1 MNALSLSENPL
12 AIGGHFVLDGEAY
25 TTDSYISLRQ
35 IKAVRQVD
43 GKALPLDIH
52 RIVESAL
59 ERSRQDDGVIE
70 ASGTEQLSEDDLK
83 VANKRHEKL
92 TLLIEAAQPTR
103 ALAGKI
109 AEELGVSIPTIYRWR
124 LAYLESG
131 QRIASLAPHHPSG
144 GRGKARIDPS
154 GDSIVDEAIKELY
167 LSNIKPT
174 VSKVQKQIEV
184 RCNRAKI
191 RAPHKSTVRRRIE
204 ALDRREAE
212 IAREGPKAAK
222 KYKAVPGRYP
232 GADYPNAVWQID
244 HTPADICIVDD
255 VYRRNIG
262 RCWMTVAID
271 VFSRCVVG
279 FYLSLDKPNATSVGM
294 CLVNGILMK
303 DGWLQAHGVG
313 ARWDVWGKPRTVLAD
328 NDKTFRCATV
338 TQSAR
343 EHGIN
348 LEWRPVREPRWGGHI
363 ERLLGTLNKEVQTLP
378 GTTFS
383 NPLVRGD
390 YKPHVEAELTFAE
403 FEKYLAEYIC
413 GIYHVDFHEG
423 IRRTPI
429 TKYEAGLLGDGVTPG
444 TGFPEHEKDPQR
456 LRLDFLPM
464 KRPTVQADGI
474 TVNRITYYDP
484 LIDPWIHAIDPATG
498 KKRKFV
504 CRQDPRDISVLWFLD
519 PEKNCYF
526 RIPYRNPEHP
536 SITLWE
542 YREVCAQLRAEGIG
556 TINEALIFETYE
568 RLERIRR
575 EASEKTQAARTAE
588 QKKKENAR
596 KAKTERAQVEAAE
609 VKARSTVSPNPPPST
624 GSVPLSI
631 AAQWDDEEDVPRF
644 RESA

>member
-1 MNALSLSENPL
+1 MNTLSQPENPL
-12 AIGGHFVLDGEAY
+12 AIGGHFVLDGETY

-43 GKALPLDIH
+43 GQAEPIDIH
-52 RIVESAL
+52 RIIQSAL
-59 ERSRQDDGVIE
+59 DRSRADDGVVE
-70 ASGTEQLSEDDLK
+70 ASGTEQLPDADLK

-92 TLLIEAAQPTR
+92 TLLIEAPQPTR
-103 ALAGKI
+103 ALAGEI
-109 AEELGVSIPTIYRWR
+109 AKELGVSIPTIYRWR

-131 QRIASLAPHHPSG
+131 KKIASLAPHHPSG

-154 GDSIVDEAIKELY
+154 GDAIVDEAIKELY
-167 LSNIKPT
+167 LSTIKPT
-174 VSKVQKQIEV
+174 VSKVQKQIEL
-184 RCNRAKI
+184 RCNRAKVKP
-191 RAPHKSTVRRRIE
+191 PHKSTVRRRIE
-204 ALDRREAE
+204 ALDRRESE

-294 CLVNGILMK
+294 CLVNSILMK
-303 DGWLQAHGVG
+303 DGWLQAHGIG

-363 ERLLGTLNKEVQTLP
+363 ERLLGTINKEVQTLP

-383 NPLVRGD
+383 NPLARGD
-390 YKPHVEAELTFAE
+390 YKPHEEAELTFSE
-403 FEKYLAEYIC
+403 FERYLAEYIC
-413 GIYHVDFHEG
+413 GVYHVDFHEG

-429 TKYEAGLLGDGVTPG
+429 SKYEAGLLGDGVTPG

-456 LRLDFLPM
+456 LQIDFLPM

-484 LIDPWIHAIDPATG
+484 LIDQWIHSIDPETG

-526 RIPYRNPEHP
+526 RIPYRNIEHP

-542 YREVCAQLRAEGIG
+542 YREVCAQLRAEGVA
-556 TINEALIFETYE
+556 TINETVIFETYE

-575 EASEKTQAARTAE
+575 EASDKTQAARTAE
-588 QKKKENAR
+588 QKKKVNAR
-596 KAKTERAQVEAAE
+596 KAKTERAQVDAAGS
-609 VKARSTVSPNPPPST
+609 KASPPKSPTPPAGTGAVAPS
-624 GSVPLSI
+624 V
-631 AAQWDDEEDVPRF
+631 AAQWDDEEDVPRY

>member
-1 MNALSLSENPL
+1 MKALSIPENPL
-12 AIGGHFVLDGEAY
+12 AIGGYFVLDGDGY

-35 IKAVRQVD
+35 IRAVRHVD
-43 GKALPLDIH
+43 GQALLIDIH
-52 RIVESAL
+52 RIVQAAL
-59 ERSRQDDGVIE
+59 DRSNQDAEVIQ
-70 ASGTEQLSEDDLK
+70 ASGTEQLSDGDLE

-92 TLLIEAAQPTR
+92 KLLVEADRPTR
-103 ALAGKI
+103 MLAGQI
-109 AEELGVSIPTIYRWR
+109 AIELGVSIPTIYRWR

-131 QRIASLAPHHPSG
+131 KRIAALAPHHPSG
-144 GRGKARIDPS
+144 GRGVPRIDRS
-154 GDSIVDEAIKELY
+154 ADAIVDEAIKDLY

-174 VSKVQKQIEV
+174 VSKVQKQIEL
-184 RCNRAKI
+184 RCKRADV
-191 RAPHKSTVRRRIE
+191 RAPHTSTVRRRIK
-204 ALDRREAE
+204 ALDIREKE

-271 VFSRCVVG
+271 VYSRCVVG

-294 CLVNGILMK
+294 CLVNSILMK
-303 DGWLQAHGVG
+303 DGWLQAHGIG
-313 ARWDVWGKPRTVLAD
+313 ARWDVWGKPRTVMAD

-390 YKPHVEAELTFAE
+390 YKPHKEAELTFSE
-403 FEKYLAEYIC
+403 LEKYLAEYIC

-429 TKYEAGLLGDGVTPG
+429 SKYESGLLGDGVIPG
-444 TGFPEHEKDPQR
+444 TGFPEHEKDPLR
-456 LRLDFLPM
+456 LQLDFLPM

-474 TVNRITYYDP
+474 TVNGITYYDP
-484 LIDPWIHAIDPATG
+484 LIDPWIHSIDPATG
-498 KKRKFV
+498 KKRKFI

-542 YREVCAQLRAEGIG
+542 YREVRAQLRTEGLG
-556 TINEALIFETYE
+556 TINETMIFDTYE
-568 RLERIRR
+568 RLERIRH
-575 EASEKTQAARTAE
+575 EASERTQAARTAV
-588 QKKKENAR
+588 QKKKVNAR
-596 KAKTERAQVEAAE
+596 KAKTERAQVDAAAAKTRLPE
-609 VKARSTVSPNPPPST
+609 TPTSLSGPVGAPS
-624 GSVPLSI
+624 LS
-631 AAQWDDEEDVPRF
+631 QWDDNEDVPRY
-644 RESA
+644 REQV